1 MTAEPPVVVGI
12 SGASGAP
19 IALRLLR
26 FLREANLPAALAV
39 STGGRR
45 VLQEEADLD
54 VASLGQLC
62 DRVYADDD
70 LAAPIASGSQ
80 PSRGMVVV
88 PCSANTVARLA
99 LGLTDT
105 LICRAVHVHLK
116 ERRPV
121 IIVPRETPLPT
132 LMLRH
137 LTTLSELGVVVL
149 IASPAYYLRPRT
161 MEETTDFLVGK
172 ILDHLAIP
180 HDLYRPWRSEPRP

>member
-1 MTAEPPVVVGI
+1 
-12 SGASGAP
+12 
-19 IALRLLR
+19 LR
-26 FLREANLPAALAV
+26 FLRDTKIPSALAV
-39 STGGRR
+39 SVGGRR
-45 VLQEEADLD
+45 VLQEEADVD
-54 VASLGQLC
+54 VASLGPLC

-80 PSRGMVVV
+80 PSRGIVVV

-121 IIVPRETPLPT
+121 VIVPRETPLPT

-149 IASPAYYLRPRT
+149 IASPAYYLKPRT
-161 MEETTDFLVGK
+161 MDETTDFLVGK
-172 ILDHLAIP
+172 ILDHLGIA
-180 HDLYRPWRSEPRP
+180 HDLYRPWRSERT